1 MKLFLLALC
10 LVPMLAACAPKT
22 MVVLVPD
29 DDGQV
34 GQVAVA
40 TSAAKVILTGADEYA
55 DVTETISS
63 VKRMD
68 QRVKQRLFGA
78 ALAAAPQQ
86 PVSFLL
92 YFKSDSTVPDQASK
106 DMIPEIVQLIQ
117 NKLYPQVS
125 VIGHTDTSGDMAYN
139 NKLSL
144 SRAESVRN
152 MLEQRGVSPSLLKIY
167 AYGEN
172 DPLVPTGPDVSEPK
186 NRRVEVFVR

>member
-1 MKLFLLALC
+1 
-10 LVPMLAACAPKT
+10 MLAACAPKT

-55 DVTETISS
+55 DVTDTISS
-63 VKRMD
+63 VKQMD
-68 QRVKQRLFGA
+68 QSVKQRIFGA

-92 YFKSDSTVPDQASK
+92 YFKTDSTVPDQTSK
-106 DMIPEIVQLIQ
+106 DMISEIVQLIQ
-117 NKLYPQVS
+117 NKIYPQVS
-125 VIGHTDTSGDMAYN
+125 VIGHTDTIGDMAYN

-152 MLEQRGVSPSLLKIY
+152 MLEQRGVAPSLLKIY
-167 AYGEN
+167 AFGEN

>member
-1 MKLFLLALC
+1 
-10 LVPMLAACAPKT
+10 MLAACAPKT

-40 TSAAKVILTGADEYA
+40 TSTAKVILTGADEYA

-63 VKRMD
+63 VKHMD
-68 QRVKQRLFGA
+68 QRIKQRLFGA